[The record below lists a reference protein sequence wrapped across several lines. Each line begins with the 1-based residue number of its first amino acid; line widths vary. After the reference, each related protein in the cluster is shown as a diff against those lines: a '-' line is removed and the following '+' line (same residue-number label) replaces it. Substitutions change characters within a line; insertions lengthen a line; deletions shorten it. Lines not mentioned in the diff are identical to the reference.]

1 MAIENPPTYESNEKK
16 AEEMAYEDE
25 ANRERG
31 ERMAYAEKEDED
43 KIVGLKKKL
52 ASPDLDIQIKENLE
66 KEIGTLKLSAKAKSD
81 EASEKYEKH
90 PKYEDN
96 EERAKGMAYAEKNDQ
111 EAIIKLN
118 SEIAQPDLD
127 NEKIKELTEKIN
139 KAQISSEQKG
149 NEAGEE
155 YDAYA
160 KKRQSLQGLGD
171 ELPYYKKTALHE
183 MEADMAQGILKAD
196 NADQMAEI
204 ANSMIATQKS
214 VAEDEKYVKKM
225 SPLEWVN
232 YRVDKIQDE
241 KKFSFFAIFD
251 TDKKSPAQVK
261 ASDDIFKAVGQEN
274 LDRATK
280 SLSNKES
287 QILHLTGLIKG
298 EVDSSKNQDF
308 NAVSENAPR
317 LKELE
322 LEKAKLEKEVETA
335 KLYLQDTKDAIA
347 RVNAKKE
354 TVHTKQEII
363 PGTESDRKEVGKPL
377 VENSKEAGDKN
388 TSAKE
393 TVTKTGSSDSVETKA
408 GKTAKRE
415 LPGWLKI
422 LGQMLGGLLLIGW
435 SALFGFLE
443 KQVPGRKGDKK

>member
-1 MAIENPPTYESNEKK
+1 MAIENPPTYENDEKR
-16 AEEMAYEDE
+16 AEEMAY
-25 ANRERG
+25 
-31 ERMAYAEKEDED
+31 AEKPLREGFD
-43 KIVGLKKKL
+43 KKNLTPKEQQ
-52 ASPDLDIQIKENLE
+52 DLNK
-66 KEIGTLKLSAKAKSD
+66 
-81 EASEKYEKH
+81 
-90 PKYEDN
+90 
-96 EERAKGMAYAEKNDQ
+96 
-111 EAIIKLN
+111 
-118 SEIAQPDLD
+118 IA
-127 NEKIKELTEKIN
+127 
-139 KAQISSEQKG
+139 
-149 NEAGEE
+149 NEAGEIAGKE
-155 YDAYA
+155 YDTK
-160 KKRQSLQGLGD
+160 KKRQSLHGLGD

-196 NADQMAEI
+196 SADQMAEI

-225 SPLEWVN
+225 SPSEWVN

-241 KKFSFFAIFD
+241 KKFSFAKD
-251 TDKKSPAQVK
+251 EAP
-261 ASDDIFKAVGQEN
+261 DDILKAAVQEN
-274 LDRATK
+274 LDRTTK
-280 SLSNKES
+280 ILSDKES

-308 NAVSENAPR
+308 TAVSENAPR

-335 KLYLQDTKDAIA
+335 KLYLQDTKEAIA

-354 TVHTKQEII
+354 AAHTKQETI
-363 PGTESDRKEVGKPL
+363 PGTESDQKEASKPL
-377 VENSKEAGDKN
+377 EENSKEAGDKN

-422 LGQMLGGLLLIGW
+422 FGQMVGGLLLIGW

>member
-1 MAIENPPTYESNEKK
+1 MAIENPPTYENDEKK
-16 AEEMAYEDE
+16 AESMAYEDE

-31 ERMAYAEKEDED
+31 ERMAYAEKENED

-52 ASPDLDIQIKENLE
+52 ASPDLDIQTKENLE
-66 KEIGTLKLSAKAKSD
+66 KEIGTLKLSAKAKSN
-81 EASEKYEKH
+81 EASEKYGKH

-96 EERAKGMAYAEKNDQ
+96 EERAKGMAYAEKDDQ

-118 SEIAQPDLD
+118 SEIAQPDLG

-160 KKRQSLQGLGD
+160 KNRQSLQGLGD
-171 ELPYYKKTALHE
+171 ELPYYKETALHE
-183 MEADMAQGILKAD
+183 MEADMAQKILKAD

-214 VAEDEKYVKKM
+214 VVEDEKYIKKM

-241 KKFSFFAIFD
+241 KKARFSQKHGIPENVLENAY
-251 TDKKSPAQVK
+251 
-261 ASDDIFKAVGQEN
+261 QEN

-280 SLSNKES
+280 ILSDKES

-308 NAVSENAPR
+308 TAVSENAPR

-322 LEKAKLEKEVETA
+322 LEKANLEKEVETA
-335 KLYLQDTKDAIA
+335 KLWLKDAIS
-347 RVNAKKE
+347 KKE
-354 TVHTKQEII
+354 ITSTTKEAIAETGSGEKEAI
-363 PGTESDRKEVGKPL
+363 KNLEENPKEVGG
-377 VENSKEAGDKN
+377 ESKSI
-388 TSAKE
+388 SAKGTE
-393 TVTKTGSSDSVETKA
+393 TKTSSSDSVETKS
-408 GKTAKRE
+408 GKAAKRE

-422 LGQMLGGLLLIGW
+422 FGQMVGGLLLIGW